1 MNDVYTPPSAW
12 EVLIRAVVGFP
23 KYILEWVIGLVVAI
37 LTDLHITTL
46 AVTAILAGFYFSNP
60 LLGVLIFFAIYS
72 ISRVASLTSNA
83 VGFGAREIAGAN
95 SSIAGTI
102 SQVFQAQAQPQV
114 VKVDEAD

>member
-1 MNDVYTPPSAW
+1 
-12 EVLIRAVVGFP
+12 
-23 KYILEWVIGLVVAI
+23 
-37 LTDLHITTL
+37 
-46 AVTAILAGFYFSNP
+46 
-60 LLGVLIFFAIYS
+60 
-72 ISRVASLTSNA
+72 VASLTSNA